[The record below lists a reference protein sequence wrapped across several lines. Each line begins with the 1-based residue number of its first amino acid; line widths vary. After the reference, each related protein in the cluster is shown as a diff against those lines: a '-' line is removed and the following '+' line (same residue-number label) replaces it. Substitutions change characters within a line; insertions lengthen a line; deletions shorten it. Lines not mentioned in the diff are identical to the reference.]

1 MDTAQRIPVLM
12 YHRVGDAHNMWER
25 KYCISPQRFAEH
37 MSALAQSNWQAV
49 SVDDFMAWRQGKKTL
64 PEKAFLISFDDGFK
78 GVYEHAWPVLRQY
91 HWPAVMFLVSNL
103 IGQKDVWSKN
113 ENPEGNIY
121 PLLNRTEI
129 AEMAQGGFS
138 FHGHSR
144 NHKALTALNDT
155 ELTDE
160 TEGCKAELNLLD
172 IPCRYFAYPYGRFG
186 EREASA
192 VKMAGF
198 EAAFSVQPGFNRPD
212 VDIFRIRRLDV
223 FGTDTSAMLLRKIT
237 LGSNDGRLIAWA
249 GYYLKQL
256 QIRLG
261 LG

>member
-1 MDTAQRIPVLM
+1 MNTAQRIPILM
-12 YHRVGDAHNMWER
+12 YHRVDDAHNQWER
-25 KYCISPQRFAEH
+25 KYCISPKCFAEH

-78 GVYEHAWPVLRQY
+78 GVYEHAWPILRQY
-91 HWPAVMFLVSNL
+91 QWPAVMFLVSNL
-103 IGQKDVWSKN
+103 IGQDDAWSKN
-113 ENPEGNIY
+113 ENPEGRTY
-121 PLLNRTEI
+121 PLLNQNEI
-129 AEMAQGGFS
+129 AEMEQGGFS

-144 NHKALTALNDT
+144 NHKDLTALNDI
-155 ELTDE
+155 ELVNE
-160 TEGCKAELNLLD
+160 TAGCKAELELLG
-172 IPCRYFAYPYGRFG
+172 ISCRYFAYPYGRFS
-186 EREASA
+186 EREATA

-198 EAAFSVQPGFNRPD
+198 EAAFSVQPGFNRSD
-212 VDIFRIRRLDV
+212 VDLFRIRRLDI

-249 GYYLKQL
+249 GYYLNQL
-256 QIRLG
+256 KLRLG

>member
-25 KYCISPQRFAEH
+25 KYCISPQLFAEH

-49 SVDDFMAWRQGKKTL
+49 SVDDFMAWRQGEKTL

-91 HWPAVMFLVSNL
+91 QWPAVMFLVSNL
-103 IGQKDVWSKN
+103 IGQNDMWSKN
-113 ENPEGNIY
+113 ENPEGRTY

-138 FHGHSR
+138 FHSHSR
-144 NHKALTALNDT
+144 NHSDLTSLNDAD
-155 ELTDE
+155 LIDE
-160 TEGCKAELNLLD
+160 TEGCKTELNLLG
-172 IPCRYFAYPYGRFG
+172 ISCRYFAYPYGRFS
-186 EREASA
+186 EREMTA
-192 VKMAGF
+192 VKAAGF

-212 VDIFRIRRLDV
+212 VDTFRIRRLDI
-223 FGTDTSAMLLRKIT
+223 FGTDTSAMLMRKIC
-237 LGSNDGRLIAWA
+237 LGTNDGSLMHIIR
-249 GYYLKQL
+249 YYLYRIL
-256 QIRLG
+256 RLN
-261 LG
+261 

>member
-1 MDTAQRIPVLM
+1 MSSERIPVLM
-12 YHRVGDAHNMWER
+12 YHRVGDAHNPWER
-25 KYCISPQRFAEH
+25 KYCISPQHFAQH
-37 MSALAQSNWQAV
+37 MSALAQSNWQAI
-49 SVDDFMAWRQGKKTL
+49 SVNDFMAWRHGKKVL
-64 PEKAFLISFDDGFK
+64 PKKAFLISFDDGFK

-91 HWPAVMFLVSNL
+91 HWPAVMFLVSKL
-103 IGQKDVWSKN
+103 IGQDDSWSKD
-113 ENPEGNIY
+113 ENPDGRTY
-121 PLLNRTEI
+121 PILNRTEI

-144 NHKALTALNDT
+144 NHRDLTTLNESD
-155 ELTDE
+155 LIDE

-186 EREASA
+186 EREMSA
-192 VKMAGF
+192 VKAAGF

-212 VDIFRIRRLDV
+212 VDMFRIRRLDI

-237 LGSNDGRLIAWA
+237 LGSNDGRLTAWA
-249 GYYLKQL
+249 RYYLKQL
-256 QIRLG
+256 QSRLG

>member
-1 MDTAQRIPVLM
+1 MMDTAQRIPVLM

-37 MSALAQSNWQAV
+37 MGALVQSNWQAI
-49 SVDDFMAWRQGKKTL
+49 SIDDFMAWRHGKKTL

-103 IGQKDVWSKN
+103 IGQNDVWSKN
-113 ENPEGNIY
+113 ENPEGRTY

-144 NHKALTALNDT
+144 NHMDLTTLNDKD
-155 ELTDE
+155 LIDE
-160 TEGCKAELNLLD
+160 TEGCNADLNFLG
-172 IPCRYFAYPYGRFG
+172 IPCRYFAYPYGRFS
-186 EREASA
+186 EREMTA
-192 VKMAGF
+192 VKAAGF
-198 EAAFSVQPGFNRPD
+198 EAAFSVQTGFNRPD
-212 VDIFRIRRLDV
+212 VDTFRIRRLDI
-223 FGTDTSAMLLRKIT
+223 FGTDTSAMLLRKIR
-237 LGSNDGRLIAWA
+237 LGTNDGSLAHLMR
-249 GYYLKQL
+249 YYLHRIL
-256 QIRLG
+256 R
-261 LG
+261 